1 MRKYKELII
10 VDLIVII
17 VTVILFA
24 PFTLGWRGVLAAIV
38 AMFMLTAFLIYNVR
52 FVERV
57 KSRRQLDSDKGTM
70 EQALKVMNRYA
81 KADVVGPIASAAK
94 SELEAAARKQEDL
107 HAIIESK
114 FVKNTIT
121 YDKFASVVDA
131 AIATVTKNSL
141 VLANRIQTFDAR
153 DYRHIEQALSSG
165 SYRTDGIPD
174 EIQEDKGRI
183 YAKAMEDMN
192 AIVEANERLMLEL
205 DRFAAEI
212 SALDSADNAAENSAI
227 LEEVRQ
233 LIEETKFYK

>member
-1 MRKYKELII
+1 MRKYKKLII
-10 VDLIVII
+10 VDLIMII
-17 VTVILFA
+17 VAVILFA
-24 PFTLGWRGVLAAIV
+24 PFALGWRGVLAAIV
-38 AMFMLTAFLIYNVR
+38 AMFMLTAFLIYNVQ

-57 KSRRQLDSDKGTM
+57 KNRRQLDSDKGTM

-94 SELEAAARKQEDL
+94 SELEAATRKQEDL

>member
-17 VTVILFA
+17 VAVILFA

-38 AMFMLTAFLIYNVR
+38 AMFMLTAFLIYNVQ

-57 KSRRQLDSDKGTM
+57 KNRRQLDSDKGTM

-94 SELEAAARKQEDL
+94 SELEAATRKQEDL

-174 EIQEDKGRI
+174 EIQENKGRI

>member
-1 MRKYKELII
+1 MSKYKELII
-10 VDLIVII
+10 LDAIVIVI
-17 VTVILFA
+17 AIILFA
-24 PFTLGWRGVLAAIV
+24 PFALNWRGTLAAIV
-38 AMFMLTAFLIYNVR
+38 AMIAFTAFLVYNVR
-52 FVERV
+52 FVERA
-57 KSRRQLDSDKGTM
+57 KRRRQLDSDKGTM

-81 KADVVGPIASAAK
+81 KADVVGPIASEAK
-94 SELEAAARKQEDL
+94 NELEAASRKQEDL

-114 FVKNTIT
+114 FVKGTIT

-131 AIATVTKNSL
+131 AIATITKNSL

-165 SYRTDGIPD
+165 SYRNDGIPD

-183 YAKAMEDMN
+183 YAKALADMN
-192 AIVEANERLMLEL
+192 SIVEANERLLLEL

-212 SALDSADNAAENSAI
+212 SSLDSADNVAANSEI
-227 LEEVRQ
+227 LEEVRK